1 MSDISLPPT
10 HIFSKQQKRRRIND
24 ENANVAHVV
33 EKTNEEAG
41 NGKIIEKLTKLC
53 DTLSERLSE
62 REIAL
67 NGANQILSD
76 TENPLSESSKTKTLN
91 NIEESLPKQFDALQ
105 ANLIKIINEKC
116 KFARK
121 KESKEPLSYAETTTS
136 HLPLNKS
143 SQKQSSVDNFRS
155 IMMATRNAEIA
166 EQKDRK
172 ERACNLIIHGRE
184 ENKNNVSDA
193 SFVKKFME
201 ELRGKY
207 LIKSIKRIGKVDN
220 KKKPIML
227 TFHTEQEKEKIMMNL
242 RNLKGNDYFKGISVT
257 DDYTVYERQIMNE
270 FRKTANEKNDLE
282 PDNSKFVW
290 KMRGNPRNGL
300 VLKRFVK
307 VLESEF

>member
-1 MSDISLPPT
+1 MDGDTCPSDTIKPEKCQKNNCINDTTEQTLLCSSCKKRVHFRCSLLPSYQLQRYITFGKGHSSYICESCVKVPQYLQKYSVQEVFNEQERKRSERFEKEIFKLKEVIQKKETEIRKARDALQKMSDISLPPT

-24 ENANVAHVV
+24 ENANVAQVV

-67 NGANQILSD
+67 NGANQILND

-155 IMMATRNAEIA
+155 IMMATAE
-166 EQKDRK
+166 
-172 ERACNLIIHGRE
+172 C
-184 ENKNNVSDA
+184 
-193 SFVKKFME
+193 
-201 ELRGKY
+201 
-207 LIKSIKRIGKVDN
+207 
-220 KKKPIML
+220 
-227 TFHTEQEKEKIMMNL
+227 
-242 RNLKGNDYFKGISVT
+242 
-257 DDYTVYERQIMNE
+257 
-270 FRKTANEKNDLE
+270 
-282 PDNSKFVW
+282 
-290 KMRGNPRNGL
+290 
-300 VLKRFVK
+300 
-307 VLESEF
+307 

>member
-1 MSDISLPPT
+1 
-10 HIFSKQQKRRRIND
+10 
-24 ENANVAHVV
+24 
-33 EKTNEEAG
+33 
-41 NGKIIEKLTKLC
+41 
-53 DTLSERLSE
+53 
-62 REIAL
+62 
-67 NGANQILSD
+67 
-76 TENPLSESSKTKTLN
+76 
-91 NIEESLPKQFDALQ
+91 
-105 ANLIKIINEKC
+105 
-116 KFARK
+116 
-121 KESKEPLSYAETTTS
+121 
-136 HLPLNKS
+136 
-143 SQKQSSVDNFRS
+143 
-155 IMMATRNAEIA
+155 
-166 EQKDRK
+166 
-172 ERACNLIIHGRE
+172 
-184 ENKNNVSDA
+184 
-193 SFVKKFME
+193 ME